1 MTITHQRILT
11 QIPLEDKIINTVKYK
26 YKLIY
31 YSDFS
36 AIKSSNVPSAIL
48 VKLFW
53 LILLENQN
61 TNKYYIKLLQLN
73 S

>member
-1 MTITHQRILT
+1 M
-11 QIPLEDKIINTVKYK
+11 
-26 YKLIY
+26 Y

-36 AIKSSNVPSAIL
+36 AIKSSKVPSAIL

-61 TNKYYIKLLQLN
+61 TNKNYIKFLQLN